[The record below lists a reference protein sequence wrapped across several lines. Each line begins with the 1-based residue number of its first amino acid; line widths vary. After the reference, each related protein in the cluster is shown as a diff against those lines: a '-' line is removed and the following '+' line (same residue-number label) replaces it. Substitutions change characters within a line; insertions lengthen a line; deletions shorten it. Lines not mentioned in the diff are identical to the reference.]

1 VYNLNTYNLKYIHIN
16 ASICIYVSIR
26 TPSLQ
31 TAASLRAA
39 APGPAA
45 AAPAAA
51 AAVHVTMNRVSLAG
65 CYSSAIPRIFGSVC
79 DSAAIILE

>member
-1 VYNLNTYNLKYIHIN
+1 VYNLNTYNLKYIHIK

-51 AAVHVTMNRVSLAG
+51 VHVTMNRVSG